1 MKDVFQKGL
10 KTIEI
15 KNEIDEIKK
24 WEERIRWKE
33 LCKTNKNK
41 YDLQQSEAKKSF
53 GDSIYNGKISIDE
66 ADIDRSSL
74 LNGLKDFN
82 DRARPKTAQDENK
95 KWNIY
100 KSAYALYESREL
112 ILNSFRCGV
121 FPIKTKG
128 KGLRILTL
136 K

>member
-74 LNGLKDFN
+74 LNGLKDYQQI
-82 DRARPKTAQDENK
+82 ALAQVKAGNT
-95 KWNIY
+95 
-100 KSAYALYESREL
+100 S
-112 ILNSFRCGV
+112 
-121 FPIKTKG
+121 
-128 KGLRILTL
+128 
-136 K
+136 